1 MEIWRLNAYIVD
13 EFLCDWTN
21 AANKFWVQGQG
32 QPAGRSLMIAA
43 LGSILFK
50 NLISYWEKVTEG
62 MLINFEDNVK

>member
-1 MEIWRLNAYIVD
+1 
-13 EFLCDWTN
+13 
-21 AANKFWVQGQG
+21 
-32 QPAGRSLMIAA
+32 MIAA